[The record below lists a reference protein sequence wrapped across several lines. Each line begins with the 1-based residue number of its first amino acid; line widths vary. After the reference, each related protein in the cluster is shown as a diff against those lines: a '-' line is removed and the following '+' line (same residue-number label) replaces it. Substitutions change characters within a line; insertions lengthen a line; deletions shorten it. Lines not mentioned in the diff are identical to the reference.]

1 MAITRRLGL
10 YYAFLFFGTGVSA
23 PYIGLWFKAHGLS
36 GSQIGLIL
44 AAPAIARMLTG
55 PALAVWADGF
65 RLRRTPLALIGV
77 AVTLLYGLF
86 FITHGFLAW
95 WALWLVSQSLFAN
108 LSPLTDVITL
118 RRAQRDGFNYGWP
131 RGMGSAAYVA
141 ANVLMG
147 LALTRISP
155 DAIIWWLIVTAAAGA
170 LSGFAVLPADP
181 VHEEGESVAGPA
193 RWRGLGGLLRDPVFM
208 LAVISVGLI
217 QASHAFYYGFSTLA
231 WRAQGL
237 PSSVAGVLW
246 GVGVVAEI
254 GFLWFMEPLRRA
266 LGAERLVIAG
276 AVGGLI
282 RWTVLAYSP
291 PLWVLIP
298 IQCLHAATFT
308 ATFMGSLQLVERLS
322 PPGSASAAQTLNS
335 VLSGGLFMG
344 LASMGAGALF
354 DMIGARG
361 YLAMSLLA
369 GIGLAGA
376 AALPRAI
383 RGRETLAA
391 AS

>member
-1 MAITRRLGL
+1 MAVTQRLGL
-10 YYAFLFFGTGVSA
+10 FYAFIFLGTGVSA
-23 PYIGLWFKAHGLS
+23 PYIGLWFKAHGLT
-36 GSQIGLIL
+36 GAQIGLIL
-44 AAPAIARMLTG
+44 AAPAIARMVTG

-65 RLRRTPLALIGV
+65 RLRRTPLGLLGA
-77 AVTLLYGLF
+77 ASALLYGLF
-86 FITHGFLAW
+86 LATHGFFAW
-95 WALWLVSQSLFAN
+95 WTLWLISQSLFAN
-108 LSPLTDVITL
+108 LSPLTDVIAL
-118 RRAQRDGFNYGWP
+118 RRARLEGFNYGWP

-155 DAIIWWLIVTAAAGA
+155 DAIIGWLILTAVAAG
-170 LSGFAVLPADP
+170 LGGFVVLPDDP
-181 VHEEGESVAGPA
+181 VHEQGEAVARA
-193 RWRGLGGLLRDPVFM
+193 DRWRGLGGLLRDPVFM
-208 LAVISVGLI
+208 LAVVSVGLI

-237 PSSVAGVLW
+237 PSSASGVLW
-246 GVGVVAEI
+246 GVGVVAEV
-254 GFLWFMEPLRRA
+254 GFLWFMEPLRRR

-291 PLWVLIP
+291 PLWVLLP
-298 IQCLHAATFT
+298 VQCLHAATFT

-344 LASMGAGALF
+344 LASMGSGALF
-354 DMIGARG
+354 DLIGARG

-369 GIGLAGA
+369 GLGLAGA

-383 RGRETLAA
+383 RRRRALAA
-391 AS
+391 PS

>member
-1 MAITRRLGL
+1 
-10 YYAFLFFGTGVSA
+10 
-23 PYIGLWFKAHGLS
+23 
-36 GSQIGLIL
+36 
-44 AAPAIARMLTG
+44 
-55 PALAVWADGF
+55 
-65 RLRRTPLALIGV
+65 
-77 AVTLLYGLF
+77 
-86 FITHGFLAW
+86 
-95 WALWLVSQSLFAN
+95 
-108 LSPLTDVITL
+108 
-118 RRAQRDGFNYGWP
+118 
-131 RGMGSAAYVA
+131 
-141 ANVLMG
+141 
-147 LALTRISP
+147 
-155 DAIIWWLIVTAAAGA
+155 
-170 LSGFAVLPADP
+170 
-181 VHEEGESVAGPA
+181 
-193 RWRGLGGLLRDPVFM
+193 
-208 LAVISVGLI
+208 VGLI

-237 PSSVAGVLW
+237 PSSAAGVLW

-254 GFLWFMEPLRRA
+254 GFLWFMEPLRRR
-266 LGAERLVIAG
+266 LGAERLVVVG

-344 LASMGAGALF
+344 LASMGSGALF

-376 AALPRAI
+376 AALPGAI
-383 RGRETLAA
+383 RRRGAAPLAE
-391 AS
+391 

>member
-1 MAITRRLGL
+1 MSVTRRLGL
-10 YYAFLFFGTGVSA
+10 FYAFIFLGTGVSA

-36 GSQIGLIL
+36 GAQIGLIL
-44 AAPAIARMLTG
+44 AAPAIARMVTG
-55 PALAVWADGF
+55 PAIAVWADGF
-65 RLRRTPLALIGV
+65 RLRRTPLGLLGLGTTA
-77 AVTLLYGLF
+77 LYGLF
-86 FITHGFLAW
+86 FATHGFAAW

-108 LSPLTDVITL
+108 LSPLGDVIAL
-118 RRAQRDGFNYGWP
+118 RRARLHGFNYGWP
-131 RGMGSAAYVA
+131 RGMGSAAYVV

-147 LALTRISP
+147 VMLTGTSP
-155 DAIIWWLIVTAAAGA
+155 DAILWWLVATAAAAAVG
-170 LSGFAVLPADP
+170 GFLILPDDP
-181 VHEEGESVAGPA
+181 VHEAGEDVAGPD

-208 LAVISVGLI
+208 LAVVSVGLI
-217 QASHAFYYGFSTLA
+217 QSSHAFYYGFSTLA

-237 PSSVAGVLW
+237 PSSATGVLW

-276 AVGGLI
+276 AVGGLV

-291 PLWVLIP
+291 PLWVLVP

-322 PPGSASAAQTLNS
+322 PPGSASAAQTVNS

-344 LASMGAGALF
+344 LASMGSGALF

-369 GIGLAGA
+369 GLGLAGA
-376 AALPRAI
+376 VALPRAI
-383 RGRETLAA
+383 RRRLGAPATG
-391 AS
+391 